1 MGCSAAFSKRNK
13 GLRDLNDAAVLRI
26 KCDTPGRDVFGC
38 HVEEGLM
45 ASHTVAKE
53 NWSVCMNP
61 VSIAKL
67 ESGVSQRNAPG
78 IMDLQAAA

>member
-1 MGCSAAFSKRNK
+1 MGCSAAFSKRNE

-26 KCDTPGRDVFGC
+26 KCDTPERDIFGC
-38 HVEEGLM
+38 HFEGLM

-53 NWSVCMNP
+53 NWSVCTNP

-78 IMDLQAAA
+78 IMDLQATA